1 MDGMASP
8 NSKEIVESQQRDW
21 NRVAK
26 GWKKWDALIDR
37 NMSFVNFRLVGDA
50 RLRSGFRVLDLGS
63 GTGFPAL
70 LAAQAVGETGKVI
83 GQDLAGDMLQV
94 ARQKAKTLGLE
105 NIMFR
110 TGDVTVLSFENRSF
124 DAVIS
129 RFCLMFLPEIPK
141 AVGEI
146 ARVLKPGGYL
156 SAAVWAAPEQNPYLR
171 LAMDAIK
178 KFTDLPP
185 PAPEQHGIFRL
196 ARAGDLL
203 GMAKQAGLTG
213 ISDDTLEGVSVFK
226 DPEEFHG
233 SLMDMA
239 APIQNLIAKFTQEQK
254 IALEKEIKSEAA
266 RYAVGKEIQ
275 LPMTIRIVVAR
286 KPL

>member
-1 MDGMASP
+1 MA
-8 NSKEIVESQQRDW
+8 NSKEVVESQQKDW

-26 GWKKWDALIDR
+26 GWEKWDTLIDR

-63 GTGFPAL
+63 GTGYPAL
-70 LAAQAVGETGKVI
+70 LAAQAVGETGRVI
-83 GQDLAGDMLQV
+83 GQDLAGEMLQV
-94 ARQKAKTLGLE
+94 ARQKAKSLGLS
-105 NIMFR
+105 NILFQ
-110 TGDVTVLSFENRSF
+110 TGDVTSLSFEDRSF

-146 ARVLKPGGYL
+146 ARVLKPGGYF
-156 SAAVWAAPEQNPYLR
+156 SAAVWAAPELNPYLR
-171 LAMDAIK
+171 LALEAVK
-178 KFTDLPP
+178 KFIELPSP
-185 PAPEQHGIFRL
+185 DPEQPGIFRL
-196 ARAGDLL
+196 AKAGDLL

-213 ISDDTLEGVSVFK
+213 ISDETLEGVSVFK
-226 DPEEFHG
+226 DADEFHR

-239 APIQNLIAKFTQEQK
+239 APIQNLIAKFTPDQN
-254 IALEKEIKSEAA
+254 AGFEKEIKSLAA

>member
-1 MDGMASP
+1 MP
-8 NSKEIVESQQRDW
+8 NPKEIVEGQQKDW

-26 GWKKWDALIDR
+26 GWEKWDALIDR

-63 GTGFPAL
+63 GTGYPAV
-70 LAAQAVGETGKVI
+70 LAAQAVGETGRVI
-83 GQDLAGDMLQV
+83 GQDLADEMLQV
-94 ARQKAKTLGLE
+94 ARQKAKSLSLS
-105 NIMFR
+105 NILFQ
-110 TGDVTVLSFENRSF
+110 TGDVTALSFEDRSF

-146 ARVLKPGGYL
+146 ARVMKPGAYL
-156 SAAVWAAPEQNPYLR
+156 SAAVWAAPELNPYLR
-171 LAMDAIK
+171 MALDAAK
-178 KFTDLPP
+178 KFTELPP
-185 PAPEQHGIFRL
+185 PDPEQPGIFRL
-196 ARAGDLL
+196 AKAGDLL

-213 ISDDTLEGVSVFK
+213 ISDETLEGVSVFK
-226 DPEEFHG
+226 DPEEFYG

-239 APIQNLIAKFTQEQK
+239 APIQNLIAKFTPDQK
-254 IALEKEIKSEAA
+254 AGFEKEFKSLAA

>member
-1 MDGMASP
+1 MASL
-8 NSKEIVESQQRDW
+8 NSKEVVESQQRDW

-26 GWKKWDALIDR
+26 GWEKWDALIDR

-63 GTGFPAL
+63 GTGYPAL
-70 LAAQAVGETGKVI
+70 LAAQAVGETGRVI

-94 ARQKAKTLGLE
+94 AGQKAKTLGLK
-105 NIMFR
+105 NLMFR
-110 TGDVTVLSFENRSF
+110 TGDVTVLSFEDRSF

-185 PAPEQHGIFRL
+185 PDPEQPGIFRL
-196 ARAGDLL
+196 AKEGDLL
-203 GMAKQAGLTG
+203 GMAKKAGLTE

-226 DPEEFHG
+226 DPEEFHE

-239 APIQNLIAKFTQEQK
+239 APIQNLIAKFTPDQK
-254 IALEKEIKSEAA
+254 SALEKEIKSEVA
-266 RYAVGKEIQ
+266 RYAVGKEIR